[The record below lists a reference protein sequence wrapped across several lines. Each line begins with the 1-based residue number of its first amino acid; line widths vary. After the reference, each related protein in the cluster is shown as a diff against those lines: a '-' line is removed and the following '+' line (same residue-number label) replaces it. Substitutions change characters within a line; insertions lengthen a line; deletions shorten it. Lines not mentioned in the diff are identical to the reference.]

1 MIDPDKR
8 EHFSEETMSKLMKRI
23 CALLLAIS
31 FFLPLAQCSQKMGD
45 ASPPLAVSASNAYEW
60 PSLFSTVLLLLFFW
74 PLALVL
80 WRAVTGRMPSRR
92 ASWIECSLSGATL
105 VAICWLVLSW
115 RLSFGA
121 SIRYGAFIACG
132 SVVGYGVVSLIEGI
146 RGGVK
151 RTVGTEADS
160 DGR

>member
-1 MIDPDKR
+1 
-8 EHFSEETMSKLMKRI
+8 MSKLMKRI
-23 CALLLAIS
+23 CAFLLAIS
-31 FFLPLAQCSQKMGD
+31 FFLPLAQCSQKMED

-80 WRAVTGRMPSRR
+80 WRAVMRRAPSRR
-92 ASWIECSLSGATL
+92 VCWIECGLSGATL

-121 SIRYGAFIACG
+121 SIRYGAFVACG
-132 SVVGYGVVSLIEGI
+132 SILGYGAMSLMEGI
-146 RGGVK
+146 RGETK
-151 RTVGTEADS
+151 HAADTGGADP